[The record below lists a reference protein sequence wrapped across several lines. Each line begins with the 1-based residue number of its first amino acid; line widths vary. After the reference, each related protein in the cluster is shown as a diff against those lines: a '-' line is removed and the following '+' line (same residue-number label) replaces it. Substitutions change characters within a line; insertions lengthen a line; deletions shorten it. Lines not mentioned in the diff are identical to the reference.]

1 MGGRAVAGAW
11 GRAELQD
18 FRSRVRGVVLGTAVG
33 DALGAPLDGQ
43 TAEEIAAAHGPE
55 GLTAPVPAYG
65 RLGAVTDVTQLSLFT
80 VDGLIRAQVRRDT
93 GAWHPPSDLHRAW
106 RRWTA
111 TQHDWGPDERR
122 KDDGWLAREEW
133 LYARRAPH
141 RPTLLALRGTTMG
154 TPADPR
160 NPGERGPH
168 AAARSAAFGLLV
180 GWEPRLVAQLA
191 VECATQ
197 THGHPTA
204 YLAAGA
210 YAVTVH
216 GLARGEALPQAVR
229 TAIGAIAPWPGHQEV
244 TGALEAAEAA
254 AEPPAPL
261 EADAGA
267 DEVLAAAVRC
277 ALGGEDTRHALCLA
291 VNLGGPASVTGALTG
306 GLLGALHGETALP
319 PAWLAELEGRP
330 TLVVLADDFAVEM
343 TQGPALHGPSYAS
356 PGWLARYPRGPRAE
370 D

>member
-1 MGGRAVAGAW
+1 MAGAW

-18 FRSRVRGVVLGTAVG
+18 FRSRVRGVVLGSAVG
-33 DALGAPLDGQ
+33 DALGAPLDGL
-43 TAEEIAAAHGPE
+43 TPGAIVAAHGPE
-55 GLTAPVPAYG
+55 GLAAPVPAYG

-106 RRWTA
+106 RRWA
-111 TQHDWGPDERR
+111 VTQDDWGPDERR
-122 KDDGWLAREEW
+122 EGDGWLAREEW
-133 LYARRAPH
+133 LYARRDPH
-141 RPTLLALRGTTMG
+141 GPTLLALRAESMG
-154 TPADPR
+154 TPAEPR
-160 NPGERGPH
+160 NPRERGPH

-180 GWEPRLVAQLA
+180 GWDPRLVAQLA
-191 VECATQ
+191 VECAAQ

-204 YLAAGA
+204 CLAAGA

-229 TAIGAIAPWPGHQEV
+229 TAIGAVEPWAGHQEV
-244 TGALEAAEAA
+244 VKALEAALAGAE
-254 AEPPAPL
+254 EPPHPL

-267 DEVLAAAVRC
+267 DEVLGAAVRC
-277 ALGGEDTRHALCLA
+277 ALDGEDVRHALCLA
-291 VNLGGPASVTGALTG
+291 VNLGGPASVTGALAG

-356 PGWLARYPRGPRAE
+356 PGWLARYPR
-370 D
+370 